1 MGVQCLD
8 RIPAVHKIISR
19 SDRVHVKTVVCDKAL
34 REFVAAMLSYM
45 PVWMRFLYWV
55 RGYFVTLLGN
65 SQDSIPQK
73 EDFRPEGIGFNPGD
87 SASFF
92 TVVSASEEAYW
103 VAEARDKMIA
113 GYLGVIVDPMDNGA
127 KRFHVLTT
135 AEYLHW
141 TGRIYFNL
149 ISVFHLI
156 VVGCMSREAAKT

>member
-1 MGVQCLD
+1 MGAKCVE

-19 SDRVHVKTVVCDKAL
+19 SDRVHVKTVVCDKGL

-45 PVWMRFLYWV
+45 PGWMRFLYWV
-55 RGYFVTLLGN
+55 RGYLVILLGN

-73 EDFRPEGIGFNPGD
+73 QELQPEKIGFNPGD
-87 SASFF
+87 PASFF
-92 TVVSASEEAYW
+92 TVVSASEEAFW
-103 VAEARDKMIA
+103 IAEARDKMIA
-113 GYLGVIVDPMDNGA
+113 GYLGVIVEPLDNGE

-141 TGRIYFNL
+141 TARIYFNL

-156 VVGCMSREAAKT
+156 VVGCMAREAAKA